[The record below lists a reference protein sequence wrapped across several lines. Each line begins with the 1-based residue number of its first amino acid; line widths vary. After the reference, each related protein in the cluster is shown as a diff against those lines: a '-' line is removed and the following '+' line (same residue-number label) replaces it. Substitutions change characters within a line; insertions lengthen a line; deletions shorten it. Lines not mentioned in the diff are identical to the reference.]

1 MLSVAVSDDSGS
13 VFKDENLGAVARTG
27 NLLVELLESDVIP
40 MPEGGSLVRLPGRAS
55 VGIGAESGQFA
66 GAGPEEAVAAI
77 LPQGYTRTFLP
88 AYISLEGAPVLP
100 LFGYSAVAIA
110 GDQLMV
116 AAIKTDERDTWNPAH
131 YNLPSLADDVERLVA
146 QFPKNRIIAQLARC
160 AMEYQCFTAQN
171 IFYRRWEGGIPV
183 SPRCNANC
191 LGCIS
196 LQASECCPSP
206 QQRIDFVPTVFEIAE
221 VALPHLDGATDAII
235 SFGQG
240 CEGEPTCEW
249 PTIAAAC
256 REIRLHTGRGTINV
270 NTNAGDVNAIRGL
283 CEAGVDSFRVSL
295 ASARPDYYA
304 RYHRPHG
311 FGLVDVERSIIEAR
325 SRGVFV
331 SLNYLVFPG
340 FFDQES
346 EVDALCD
353 LIDRCDVQ
361 MLQLRNINIDPDV
374 YARIMLVEDAGSHS
388 LKPAG
393 VEEAIAHISDCFPDL
408 AIGNFTLPIKE
419 I

>member
-1 MLSVAVSDDSGS
+1 MLSVAVSDSSGS
-13 VFKDENLGAVARTG
+13 IYRDESMRAVARTG

-40 MPEGGSLVRLPGRAS
+40 MPEGGSLMRLPGRAPI
-55 VGIGAESGQFA
+55 GIGATSGQFT

-88 AYISLEGAPVLP
+88 AYISLEGAPELP

-116 AAIKTDERDTWNPAH
+116 AAIRTDERDTWNPVH
-131 YNLPSLADDVERLVA
+131 YNLPSLADEAERLVA
-146 QFPKNRIIAQLARC
+146 QFPQNRIVAQLARC
-160 AMEYQCFTAQN
+160 ATEYQCFTAQN

-183 SPRCNANC
+183 SPTCNANC

-196 LQASECCPSP
+196 LQQSECCPSP
-206 QQRIDFVPTVFEIAE
+206 QQRIDFAPTVSEIVE
-221 VALPHLDGATDAII
+221 VALPHLDGATDGII

-249 PTIAAAC
+249 QTIAEAC
-256 REIRLHTGRGTINV
+256 REIRSHTDRGTINV
-270 NTNAGDVNAIRGL
+270 NTNAGNVHAIRAISD
-283 CEAGVDSFRVSL
+283 AGVDSLRVSL
-295 ASARPDYYA
+295 ASARPNYYA

-325 SRGVFV
+325 SRGLFV

-340 FFDQES
+340 FFDQEP

-388 LKPAG
+388 PKPAG
-393 VEEAIAHISDCFPDL
+393 VEEAVAHISDCFPAL
-408 AIGNFTLPIKE
+408 AIGNFTLPFKDV
-419 I
+419 

>member
-1 MLSVAVSDDSGS
+1 MLSVAVSDSSGS
-13 VFKDENLGAVARTG
+13 VFKDEKLRAVARTG

-40 MPEGGSLVRLPGRAS
+40 MPEGGSLMRLPGRAP
-55 VGIGAESGQFA
+55 VGIGATSGQFT
-66 GAGPEEAVAAI
+66 GAGPEEAVAAV

-88 AYISLEGAPVLP
+88 AYISLEGAPELP

-116 AAIKTDERDTWNPAH
+116 AAIRTDERDTWNPVH
-131 YNLPSLADDVERLVA
+131 YNLPSLADDVERLVS
-146 QFPKNRIIAQLARC
+146 QFPQNRVIAQLARC

-183 SPRCNANC
+183 SPTCNANC

-196 LQASECCPSP
+196 LQPSECCPSP
-206 QQRIDFVPTVFEIAE
+206 QQRIDFVPTVSEIAE
-221 VALPHLDGATDAII
+221 VAMPHLDGAEDAII

-256 REIRLHTGRGTINV
+256 REIRLHSDRGTINV
-270 NTNAGDVNAIRGL
+270 NTNASNVQAITAI
-283 CEAGVDSFRVSL
+283 CDAGADCLRVSL

-311 FGLVDVERSIIEAR
+311 FSLADVERSIVAAR
-325 SRGVFV
+325 SRGLFV

-340 FFDQES
+340 FFDQEP

-353 LIDRCDVQ
+353 LIERCDVQ
-361 MLQLRNINIDPDV
+361 MLQLRNINIDPDA
-374 YARIMLVEDAGSHS
+374 YARIMLVEDEDLRSQR
-388 LKPAG
+388 PAG
-393 VEEAIAHISDCFPDL
+393 VEEAIAHISDCFPNL
-408 AIGNFTLPIKE
+408 SIGNFTLPIKAV
-419 I
+419 

>member
-1 MLSVAVSDDSGS
+1 
-13 VFKDENLGAVARTG
+13 
-27 NLLVELLESDVIP
+27 
-40 MPEGGSLVRLPGRAS
+40 MPEGGSLMRLPGRAP
-55 VGIGAESGQFA
+55 VGIGATSGQFT

-88 AYISLEGAPVLP
+88 AYISLEGAPELP

-116 AAIKTDERDTWNPAH
+116 AAIRTDERDTWNPVH
-131 YNLPSLADDVERLVA
+131 YNLPSLADEVERLVA
-146 QFPKNRIIAQLARC
+146 QFPQNRIVAQLARC
-160 AMEYQCFTAQN
+160 ATEYQCFTAQN

-183 SPRCNANC
+183 SPTCNANC

-196 LQASECCPSP
+196 LQQSECCPSP
-206 QQRIDFVPTVFEIAE
+206 QQRIDFAPTVSEIVE
-221 VALPHLDGATDAII
+221 VALPHLDGATDGII

-249 PTIAAAC
+249 QTIAEAC
-256 REIRLHTGRGTINV
+256 REIRSHTDRGTINV
-270 NTNAGDVNAIRGL
+270 NTNAGNVHAIRAISD
-283 CEAGVDSFRVSL
+283 AGVDSLRVSL
-295 ASARPDYYA
+295 ASARPNYYA

-325 SRGVFV
+325 SRGLFV

-340 FFDQES
+340 FFDQEP

-388 LKPAG
+388 PKPAG
-393 VEEAIAHISDCFPDL
+393 VEEAVAHISDCFPAL
-408 AIGNFTLPIKE
+408 AIGNFTLPFKDV
-419 I
+419 

>member
-1 MLSVAVSDDSGS
+1 MLSVAVSDSSGS
-13 VFKDENLGAVARTG
+13 IYRDESMRAVARTG

-40 MPEGGSLVRLPGRAS
+40 MPEGGSLMRLPGRAP
-55 VGIGAESGQFA
+55 VGIGATSGQFT

-88 AYISLEGAPVLP
+88 AYISLEGAPELP

-116 AAIKTDERDTWNPAH
+116 AAIRTDERDTWNPVH
-131 YNLPSLADDVERLVA
+131 YNLPSLADEVERLVA
-146 QFPKNRIIAQLARC
+146 QFPQNRIVAQLARC
-160 AMEYQCFTAQN
+160 ATEYQCFTAQN

-183 SPRCNANC
+183 SPTCNANC

-196 LQASECCPSP
+196 LQQSECCPSP
-206 QQRIDFVPTVFEIAE
+206 QQRIDFAPTVSEIVE
-221 VALPHLDGATDAII
+221 VALPHLDGATDGII

-249 PTIAAAC
+249 QTIAEAC
-256 REIRLHTGRGTINV
+256 REIRSHTDRGTINV
-270 NTNAGDVNAIRGL
+270 NTNAGNVHAIRAISD
-283 CEAGVDSFRVSL
+283 AGVDSLRVSL
-295 ASARPDYYA
+295 ASARPNYYA

-311 FGLVDVERSIIEAR
+311 FDLVDVERSIIEAR
-325 SRGVFV
+325 SRGLFV

-340 FFDQES
+340 FFDQEP

-388 LKPAG
+388 PKPAG
-393 VEEAIAHISDCFPDL
+393 VEEAVAHISDCFPAL
-408 AIGNFTLPIKE
+408 AIGNFTLPFKDV
-419 I
+419 